1 MSTLPGIPP
10 EYGDALDHEAGSDNP
25 PPPGQGPIIMAGL
38 SIGVLLMGIQL
49 WVLTVALNLLLA
61 GSGSGIWTLA
71 LLSGL
76 IFLGGLLMLWLLDRR
91 PRGQRLPPVSFP

>member
-10 EYGDALDHEAGSDNP
+10 GYDGGPNREDRADIP

-91 PRGQRLPPVSFP
+91 PRGHRLPPVGPS

>member
-10 EYGDALDHEAGSDNP
+10 GYGGGLDHDESGDSP

-61 GSGSGIWTLA
+61 GNGSGIWSLA